1 MENDITITEV
11 IGFDDEGKP
20 AGGNVQVIKKED
32 MKQLNDPNCVH
43 EWEPDHSEDTDYVY
57 GIKCKLCPIGKLIR
71 K

>member
-11 IGFDDEGKP
+11 IGFDDEGRP

-57 GIKCKLCPIGKLIR
+57 GIKCKLCPIGKLIQ

>member
-57 GIKCKLCPIGKLIR
+57 GIKCKLCPIGKLIQ

>member
-11 IGFDDEGKP
+11 IGFDDDGKP

-57 GIKCKLCPIGKLIR
+57 GIKCKLCPIGKLIQ